1 MRSKKLGLTPILVAA
16 MIFAPAAIFGQP
28 ASARTD
34 PAASDRTFAREAAE
48 GGLAEVKLGQL
59 AQEKASSQT
68 VKDFGQR
75 MVTDHSKAN
84 DELETAA
91 SQRSITLPDHPSAK
105 ERAVYQKLSNLSG
118 KRFDAAYA
126 RVMVRDHEHDVAA
139 FRREA
144 NYGKDPAIKNF
155 ASQTLPTLEQHLR
168 LAPQMYRKV
177 G

>member
-1 MRSKKLGLTPILVAA
+1 
-16 MIFAPAAIFGQP
+16 MIFAPAAIFAQS

-34 PAASDRTFAREAAE
+34 PAVSNRTFARVAAE

-59 AQEKASSQT
+59 AQEKAASQT
-68 VKDFGQR
+68 VKDFGRR

-84 DELETAA
+84 EELKTAA

-105 ERAVYQKLSNLSG
+105 EQAIYRRLSKLSG
-118 KRFDAAYA
+118 KRFDAVYA
-126 RVMVRDHEHDVAA
+126 RVMVQDHDHDIAA

-144 NYGKDPAIKNF
+144 EYGKDGAVKDF

-168 LAPQMYRKV
+168 LVRQMYRKV